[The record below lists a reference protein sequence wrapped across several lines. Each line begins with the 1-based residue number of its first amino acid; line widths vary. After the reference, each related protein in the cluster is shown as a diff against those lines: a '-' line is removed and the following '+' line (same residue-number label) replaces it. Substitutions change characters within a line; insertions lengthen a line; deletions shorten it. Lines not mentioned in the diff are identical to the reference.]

1 VSNSKRLRRPQKR
14 AAARAI
20 ATASECQDCGAKA
33 GKPRRE
39 RRDGRTG
46 WVVDVPHDDSC
57 PSRRMPHLRDSI
69 GLAAVAEAQQQTG
82 VPMEYVR
89 NRGVVIAR

>member
-1 VSNSKRLRRPQKR
+1 VSNSKRLRRPAKR
-14 AAARAI
+14 AAAKAV
-20 ATASECQDCGAKA
+20 AAASMCADCGAKA
-33 GKPRRE
+33 GSPRKE

-46 WVVDVPHDDSC
+46 WVVDVPHADTC

-69 GLAAVAEAQQQTG
+69 GLAAVAAAQQQTG